1 MTDEKMLGRDS
12 PAHSHVRFRRYLL
25 LMTTYR
31 TVKCDDEDEERF
43 VGLSAPFPVT
53 TVAALENALQVC
65 RENGWNLAVVG
76 FFDPLASVNRKKFDG
91 SNTKFIGGLVGN
103 ERVLGV
109 HSVETVRD
117 CLRYYHNKYGMDFL
131 GDFFVEKEGESDV
144 ESSAV

>member
-1 MTDEKMLGRDS
+1 MTEEKKIGRNS
-12 PAHSHVRFRRYLL
+12 PAHSHVRSRRYLL

-43 VGLSAPFPVT
+43 VGLSAPFPVAS
-53 TVAALENALQVC
+53 VAALKNALHAC
-65 RENGWNLAVVG
+65 RENGWDLAIVG

-91 SNTKFIGGLVGN
+91 PNTKFIGGLVGN

-117 CLRYYHNKYGMDFL
+117 CLRNYRSRYGMDFL